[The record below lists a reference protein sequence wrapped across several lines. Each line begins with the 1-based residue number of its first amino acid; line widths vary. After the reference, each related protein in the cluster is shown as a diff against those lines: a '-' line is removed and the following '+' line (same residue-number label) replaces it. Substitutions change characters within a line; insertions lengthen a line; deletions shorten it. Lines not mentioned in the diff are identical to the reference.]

1 MAIEVIMPKVDMD
14 QETGTVVE
22 WCKATGEQVNEGEIL
37 LVIETDKVAVDVESP
52 GSGVL
57 DGISAQPRDVVPIG
71 KVIAYLLA
79 EGEAIP
85 EQIPDPEAEP
95 QKKPSPV
102 AAPIPQAVTP
112 VARNMAAAHGIDIN
126 SISPEV
132 KDQRIT
138 KADVA
143 ARLSSDYISRIDG
156 KVYASPAAR
165 RVARENQ
172 VELASLTGSGPQGR
186 IQSADVFAFLDQ
198 QVQPAPQKAARMDET
213 EIVPVVGM
221 RRTIAERMT
230 ANYVQIP
237 HIRFTSRV
245 EMRRFNEARVTLN
258 ALAEKSEAQKISATA
273 MLVKLVAATLA
284 RHPFLNSSFRDDEIL
299 IHHQINIG
307 VAVALEQGLIVPVI
321 KNADFKGLAEIADE
335 VNDLATRARAGTLSN
350 ADVKGGTFTISNLGP
365 FGIEQFDAI
374 INAPEAAILAVGATQ
389 YEVVPDEHGDIL
401 SLPIMRMTLSTD
413 HRVVDGAVAA
423 LFMADLKAVL
433 EEPILVAY

>member
-172 VELASLTGSGPQGR
+172 
-186 IQSADVFAFLDQ
+186 
-198 QVQPAPQKAARMDET
+198 
-213 EIVPVVGM
+213 
-221 RRTIAERMT
+221 
-230 ANYVQIP
+230 
-237 HIRFTSRV
+237 
-245 EMRRFNEARVTLN
+245 EM
-258 ALAEKSEAQKISATA
+258 
-273 MLVKLVAATLA
+273 
-284 RHPFLNSSFRDDEIL
+284 
-299 IHHQINIG
+299 
-307 VAVALEQGLIVPVI
+307 
-321 KNADFKGLAEIADE
+321 
-335 VNDLATRARAGTLSN
+335 
-350 ADVKGGTFTISNLGP
+350 
-365 FGIEQFDAI
+365 
-374 INAPEAAILAVGATQ
+374 
-389 YEVVPDEHGDIL
+389 
-401 SLPIMRMTLSTD
+401 
-413 HRVVDGAVAA
+413 
-423 LFMADLKAVL
+423 
-433 EEPILVAY
+433 